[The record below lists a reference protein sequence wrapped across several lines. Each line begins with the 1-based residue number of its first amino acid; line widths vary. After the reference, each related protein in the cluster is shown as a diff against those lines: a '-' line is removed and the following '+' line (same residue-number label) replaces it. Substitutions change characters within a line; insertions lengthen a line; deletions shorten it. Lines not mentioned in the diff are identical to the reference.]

1 MFHISLNSYTPF
13 FQKSKN
19 IRSLQISASQ
29 IYSNLLTDT
38 SYATLFCASSPSN
51 FSHIHGS
58 GYVPRSVHGHRLQIP
73 PQIWHFC
80 PSRCMGYSPIFH
92 TAGSLRSAYL
102 QSLFQEV
109 FSGKPVLCIYIH
121 PENLICLCFIGLFF
135 HKADFSCKYRKYQT
149 VSLFFMPVV

>member
-13 FQKSKN
+13 FLKKQEY
-19 IRSLQISASQ
+19 QISASQ

-51 FSHIHGS
+51 FFTYSRRKSGISAPADAWDIVRFSIRPVHCDQHICNLS
-58 GYVPRSVHGHRLQIP
+58 SK
-73 PQIWHFC
+73 
-80 PSRCMGYSPIFH
+80 RCFPVNRCF
-92 TAGSLRSAYL
+92 AYIAI
-102 QSLFQEV
+102 Q
-109 FSGKPVLCIYIH
+109 K
-121 PENLICLCFIGLFF
+121 NLICLCFIGLFF